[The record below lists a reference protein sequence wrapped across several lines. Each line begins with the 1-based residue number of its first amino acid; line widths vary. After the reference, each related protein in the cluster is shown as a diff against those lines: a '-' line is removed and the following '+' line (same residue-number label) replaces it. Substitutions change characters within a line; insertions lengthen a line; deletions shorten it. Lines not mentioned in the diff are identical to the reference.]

1 MKYLTKEQVIYLHKQ
16 LIQEFGGMEGIR
28 NEGLLE
34 SAIAS
39 PFQTFSLKE
48 FYPSIEEKA
57 ARLGYG
63 LVSNHCF
70 IDGNKRIGAHAMLV
84 FLALNDIQLDFTQ
97 EELIQIFL
105 DLASGNSDYNALLVW
120 IRSHE
125 RK

>member
-48 FYPSIEEKA
+48 FYPTIQEKA
-57 ARLGYG
+57 ARFGYG

-97 EELIQIFL
+97 EELIQIF
-105 DLASGNSDYNALLVW
+105 
-120 IRSHE
+120 
-125 RK
+125 